1 MKTKL
6 DFFKMKEQ
14 NEPIVMLTAY
24 DYPAAKQAEKA
35 EVDMI
40 LVGDSLGMVV
50 LGLIERAQKWRK
62 QMYEEKKEAWREP
75 GDYTEH

>member
-1 MKTKL
+1 
-6 DFFKMKEQ
+6 
-14 NEPIVMLTAY
+14 
-24 DYPAAKQAEKA
+24 
-35 EVDMI
+35 
-40 LVGDSLGMVV
+40 MVV